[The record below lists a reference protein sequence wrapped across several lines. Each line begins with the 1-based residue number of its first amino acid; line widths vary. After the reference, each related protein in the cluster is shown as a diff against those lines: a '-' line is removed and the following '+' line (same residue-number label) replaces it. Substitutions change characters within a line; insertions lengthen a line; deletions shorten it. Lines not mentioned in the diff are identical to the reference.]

1 MSDQGETAPDNT
13 VPESETVEFI
23 EVAPVKRRRRRWPIV
38 LAAVVVVL
46 VALVVV
52 ADFAARGF
60 AEKLIAEKARSAL
73 NVSESTPLDVKVG
86 GGPVLLQLAG
96 GKLDDVR
103 IDAPGLSVGDLSGDA
118 VLTVHGV
125 PLDQSKPLD
134 TADLRF
140 STDQKGLTSL
150 ISGLTKSQD
159 LPVTI
164 SAVTIEKGSVQ
175 LATEVPV
182 FGAKIPAAIAVAPGA
197 KGGELT
203 LTPTSFSISGATF
216 SPADVSK
223 NLGALGTELA
233 QTRTICVANQL
244 PKGFRLES
252 LRVSGN
258 DLILGVTARS
268 VILGSELFHSKGSCP

>member
-1 MSDQGETAPDNT
+1 MTESIETI
-13 VPESETVEFI
+13 EII

-38 LAAVVVVL
+38 LAVVVVVL
-46 VALVVV
+46 IVVVVV
-52 ADFAARGF
+52 ADFVARGF
-60 AEKLIAEKARSAL
+60 AERLIADKARTALGVSA
-73 NVSESTPLDVKVG
+73 STPLEVTVG
-86 GGPVLLQLAG
+86 GGPVLLQAAG

-103 IDAPGLSVGDLSGDA
+103 IEAPGLSVGDLRGDA

-125 PLDQSKPLD
+125 PFDQSKPLD

-140 STDQKGLTSL
+140 STDDTGLSSL
-150 ISGLTKSQD
+150 ISGLTKGQD

-164 SAVTIEKGSVQ
+164 SGVTIAKGAVQ

-197 KGGELT
+197 KGGQIT

-216 SPADVSK
+216 TPADVSK
-223 NLGALGTELA
+223 NLGTLGTELA

-252 LRVSGN
+252 LRVSGS
-258 DLILGVTARS
+258 DLVLGVTAKS
-268 VILGSELFHSKGSCP
+268 VVLGSELFHSKGSCP